1 MEQTMGPSQDKLNQ
15 QLDQEKAE
23 QEPSLDK
30 MLDLDNPQV
39 LKGLG
44 ELVEEIYQKRLAQ
57 ERLDRGK

>member
-1 MEQTMGPSQDKLNQ
+1 MGPSQDKLNQ